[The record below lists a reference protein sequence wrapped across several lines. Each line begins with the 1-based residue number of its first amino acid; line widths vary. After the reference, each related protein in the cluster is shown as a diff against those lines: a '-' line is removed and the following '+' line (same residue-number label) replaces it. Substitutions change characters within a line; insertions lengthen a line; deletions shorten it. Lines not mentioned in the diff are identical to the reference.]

1 MTEKEKDKLCH
12 DLVKKQYLFSKKLAM
27 ELNGREE
34 NVKMEKSIIE
44 ESIKRTEKIKNYY
57 FFILIIIKI
66 VL

>member
-1 MTEKEKDKLCH
+1 MIWLKNNN
-12 DLVKKQYLFSKKLAM
+12 QYLFSKKLAM

-34 NVKMEKSIIE
+34 NVKMEKLIIE

>member
-1 MTEKEKDKLCH
+1 
-12 DLVKKQYLFSKKLAM
+12 M

-34 NVKMEKSIIE
+34 NVKMEKLIIE